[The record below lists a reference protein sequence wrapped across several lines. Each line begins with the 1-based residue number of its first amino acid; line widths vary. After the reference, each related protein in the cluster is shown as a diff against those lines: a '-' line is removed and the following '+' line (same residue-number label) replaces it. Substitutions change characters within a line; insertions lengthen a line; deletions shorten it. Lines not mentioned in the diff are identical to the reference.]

1 MCLLLSIDEFGIDNS
16 FNFKTDN
23 VKTNNLEHT
32 KAIIPNENTI
42 ITTKSLKSSKYNY
55 ISTINPKIITKI
67 NGTITNLNNQSI
79 VSSAD
84 SRLIMD
90 FLIKPC
96 L

>member
-1 MCLLLSIDEFGIDNS
+1 MQRVFFFIIAISSLNIHAQNTLQGVVIDKKTQETLIGANVTLS
-16 FNFKTDN
+16 
-23 VKTNNLEHT
+23 
-32 KAIIPNENTI
+32 
-42 ITTKSLKSSKYNY
+42 
-55 ISTINPKIITKI
+55 
-67 NGTITNLNNQSI
+67 TNLNNQSI